1 MCMYVIK
8 YVYVIC
14 FAVEMCIWICR
25 KFLIPYKL
33 QFLATKVIFGGFK
46 EATENS
52 FGMINF
58 GG

>member
-1 MCMYVIK
+1 
-8 YVYVIC
+8 
-14 FAVEMCIWICR
+14 MCIWICR